1 MNESDIVF
9 IFYLFLKGPYF
20 LKKKKVG
27 AIASLVAQMVKRLPA
42 MWETRVRFLGW
53 EDPGIIGVRERNKIP
68 EINCKQIVT
77 GYNDWIWAK

>member
-1 MNESDIVF
+1 M
-9 IFYLFLKGPYF
+9 
-20 LKKKKVG
+20 
-27 AIASLVAQMVKRLPA
+27 AQRVKCLPA
-42 MWETRVRFLGW
+42 MWETQVRFLGW